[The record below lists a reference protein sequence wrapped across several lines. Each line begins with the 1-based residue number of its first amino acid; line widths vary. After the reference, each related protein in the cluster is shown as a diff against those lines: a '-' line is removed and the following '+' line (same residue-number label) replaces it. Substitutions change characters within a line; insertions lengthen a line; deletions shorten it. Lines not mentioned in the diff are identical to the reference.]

1 MSQVLLSP
9 RLEEGLEVQKKLG
22 NPLKY
27 SSNTVRQHVRENKI
41 NLFIAL
47 NIYSTNIKV
56 LYTNVYMLY
65 VSLCLYLLHLNT
77 ILASA

>member
-1 MSQVLLSP
+1 M
-9 RLEEGLEVQKKLG
+9 VQKKLG

-27 SSNTVRQHVRENKI
+27 SSNTVWQHVRENKV

-56 LYTNVYMLY
+56 LYTNVYMY
-65 VSLCLYLLHLNT
+65 VCVSLSISIAFKYNT
-77 ILASA
+77 GITLAFSVN